1 MAHYFLQQKQGRNMV
16 HNHTH
21 LIIYAHPNPESF
33 NQAVLQKVVEA
44 SEGHKVIIR
53 DLNAENFP
61 PVLKWQECINTFSKQ
76 YEEDVQAEQ
85 ALWKEADLITF
96 VYPLWWM
103 GFPAIL
109 KGYIDR
115 ILTHGFAYQTGK
127 RASIGLLK
135 GKKIQQFVTM
145 GNTNEKYEQKGFL
158 QSLDHTLGN
167 GLFNFCGI
175 ENVQMHFLGGT
186 GMPTIDY
193 QAVLEN
199 IKHITE
205 ANLKS

>member
-1 MAHYFLQQKQGRNMV
+1 M
-16 HNHTH
+16 TH

-44 SEGHKVIIR
+44 SAGHDVIIR
-53 DLNAENFP
+53 DLNGENFP
-61 PVLKWQECINTFSKQ
+61 PVLRWQECINTFNKE
-76 YEEDVQAEQ
+76 YAKDVQVEQ
-85 ALWKEADLITF
+85 KFWQEADLITF

-109 KGYIDR
+109 KGYLDR
-115 ILTHGFAYQTGK
+115 VLTHGFAYQTGNET
-127 RASIGLLK
+127 IGLLK
-135 GKKIQQFVTM
+135 GKKMQQFVTM

-158 QSLDHTLGN
+158 QSLYHTLGN

>member
-1 MAHYFLQQKQGRNMV
+1 MS
-16 HNHTH
+16 H

-44 SEGHKVIIR
+44 SAGHDVIIR
-53 DLNAENFP
+53 DLNGENFP
-61 PVLKWQECINTFSKQ
+61 PVLRWQECINTFNKE
-76 YEEDVQAEQ
+76 YAKDVQVEQ
-85 ALWKEADLITF
+85 KFWQEADLITF

-109 KGYIDR
+109 KGYLDR
-115 ILTHGFAYQTGK
+115 VLTHGFAYQTGK
-127 RASIGLLK
+127 ETIGLLK
-135 GKKIQQFVTM
+135 GKKMQQFVTM

>member
-1 MAHYFLQQKQGRNMV
+1 M
-16 HNHTH
+16 TH

-44 SEGHKVIIR
+44 SAGHDVIIR
-53 DLNAENFP
+53 DLNGENFP
-61 PVLKWQECINTFSKQ
+61 PVLRWQECINTFNKE
-76 YEEDVQAEQ
+76 YAKDVQVEQ
-85 ALWKEADLITF
+85 KFWQEADLITF

-109 KGYIDR
+109 KGDLDR
-115 ILTHGFAYQTGK
+115 VLTHGFAYQTGK
-127 RASIGLLK
+127 ETIGLLK